1 MKLVTERLL
10 KVCSLVTFANNENQ
24 IEMDSYH
31 KLSYGLFVV
40 TARDGE
46 KDNGCISNTAI
57 QVALNPDRMAIALQ
71 NNSLTCEM
79 VKKTG
84 KLNVSVLCENVPFE
98 VIRHFGMQSG
108 RDVDK
113 FANCD
118 VDTRAKNG
126 IKYIPKYTGAFFSL
140 DVISSTDVGSHT
152 LFVGD
157 VTEAK
162 VLSGESPCTYA
173 YYHQNIKPKKS

>member
-1 MKLVTERLL
+1 MRLVTERLL

-57 QVALNPDRMAIALQ
+57 QVALNPDRMAISLQ
-71 NNSLTCEM
+71 NNSLTGEM

-84 KLNVSVLCENVPFE
+84 KLNVSVLSENVPFE

-126 IKYIPKYTGAFFSL
+126 IKYISKYTNAFFSL
-140 DVISSTDVGSHT
+140 NVISETDVGSHT

-162 VLSGESPCTYA
+162 VLSEKNPCTYA